1 MVALPLPYAHA
12 HPLGKRG
19 RRIRTQRPRDRRGCW
34 ERGAELSFPAA
45 VAAEGSGARAMS
57 QTDLE
62 LLLRELGGW
71 DWELCRRE
79 LPAVLPRL
87 LISFLRGGR
96 RAGLLPGAVGE
107 PGGVHTGYPEVAG
120 LPCPAGA
127 LHG

>member
-1 MVALPLPYAHA
+1 
-12 HPLGKRG
+12 
-19 RRIRTQRPRDRRGCW
+19 
-34 ERGAELSFPAA
+34 
-45 VAAEGSGARAMS
+45 MS